1 MCAYALVGLCISKYV
16 WVSVC
21 IDMDGCEDGNT
32 ITEERRKNHIYIH
45 AQHCTYSI
53 KMSVFEKALS
63 KNWWIP
69 GKANP
74 EFNVG
79 ICVLF
84 TIFNPLHDKNVYFAQ
99 IPQPCIFGWAYLNYV
114 LNALKRIIRY
124 DLFCWSDGQVFF
136 FCLHCWIEHS
146 KTIHVNDSTNWN
158 QNIWLSDGH

>member
-1 MCAYALVGLCISKYV
+1 MYEWACVLIWMVVK
-16 WVSVC
+16 
-21 IDMDGCEDGNT
+21 
-32 ITEERRKNHIYIH
+32 TEILSQRREEKTTYIH

-53 KMSVFEKALS
+53 KMSVFEKAIS

-74 EFNVG
+74 EFNIG

-99 IPQPCIFGWAYLNYV
+99 IPQPCTYIWLGLFELCFECVEKNYSIWFV
-114 LNALKRIIRY
+114 SLEW
-124 DLFCWSDGQVFF
+124 WSSDF

>member
-1 MCAYALVGLCISKYV
+1 MYEWACVLIWMVVK
-16 WVSVC
+16 
-21 IDMDGCEDGNT
+21 
-32 ITEERRKNHIYIH
+32 TEILSQRREEKNHIYIH

-53 KMSVFEKALS
+53 NMSVFEKALS

-74 EFNVG
+74 EFNIG

-84 TIFNPLHDKNVYFAQ
+84 TIFNPFHDKNVYFAQ
-99 IPQPCIFGWAYLNYV
+99 IIQPCIFVWVYLNYV
-114 LNALKRIIRY
+114 SNALKRIIRY
-124 DLFCWSDGQVFF
+124 DLFCWSDGQVYFL
-136 FCLHCWIEHS
+136 CLHCWIEHS